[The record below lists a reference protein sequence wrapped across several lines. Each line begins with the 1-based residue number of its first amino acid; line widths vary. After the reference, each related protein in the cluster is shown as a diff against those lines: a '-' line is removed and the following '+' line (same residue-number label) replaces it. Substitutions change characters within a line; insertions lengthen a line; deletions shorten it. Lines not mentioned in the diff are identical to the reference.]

1 MPVTLARRVRTMRR
15 RHRPSRTLHWMAARG
30 PPYGARERLLRID
43 EMPARERPR
52 VAILGLMLES
62 NRFAPV
68 VTEEDF
74 LARVYLAGDEI
85 LEDLRSADPK
95 LPTEIRGF
103 AAAMDARGAWEPVPI
118 LVGLVEA
125 GGPLDHAFFAAVLDD
140 MRRRLIAAGP
150 LDAVY
155 ISNHG
160 AMITTGNADPDG
172 EIFCAVRSVV
182 GPDVPVVATLDL
194 HGNVSERMI
203 DCADIVVAYQ
213 TNPHVD
219 MLERGGDAAA
229 LLHEM
234 LDGMRPEVAF
244 VRLPLVPPTVTL
256 LTAVGPYAEIMDFG
270 QSFAGGEIANVSILG
285 GFAYSDTP
293 KNGLAVIV
301 TARTRDGA
309 ARRVANAIA
318 RRAWAEHDR
327 FVPRLT
333 SLEAAADRVAAVCA
347 DPALVPLALADVAD
361 NPGGGG
367 NGNTM
372 YILEALHARGL
383 SDILV
388 GVIFDPALAAEAARL
403 GPGAQ
408 FRAVFNRAAPDDFSK
423 RFEADAR
430 VIAIRDGDCV
440 GRRGFYA
447 GRRLNLGLSA
457 LIDVGGIS
465 VVVISIRTQC
475 ADPVFF
481 EMMGLDIAAARA
493 VVLKSRGHFRAGF
506 DEFFAPSQIVE
517 VDAPGLTSP
526 ELTRFDFRGM
536 PRPVF
541 PIDRDVEWS
550 PEAV

>member
-1 MPVTLARRVRTMRR
+1 
-15 RHRPSRTLHWMAARG
+15 
-30 PPYGARERLLRID
+30 
-43 EMPARERPR
+43 
-52 VAILGLMLES
+52 MLES

-74 LARVYLAGDEI
+74 VKRVYLAGDEI

-103 AAAMDARGAWEPVPI
+103 AAAMDARGPWEPVPI

-125 GGPLDHAFFAAVLDD
+125 GGPLDHRFFAATLAE
-140 MRRRLIAAGP
+140 MRRRLTEAGP

-160 AMITTGNADPDG
+160 AMITTENADPDG
-172 EIFCAVRSVV
+172 EIFGTVREVV
-182 GPDVPVVATLDL
+182 GRDVPVVASLDL
-194 HGNVSERMI
+194 HGNVSERMV
-203 DCADIVVAYQ
+203 DCADAIVAYQ

-219 MLERGGDAAA
+219 MADRGADAAA
-229 LLHEM
+229 LIHEM
-234 LDGMRPEVAF
+234 FAGLRPDVAF

-256 LTAVGPYAEIMDFG
+256 LTSAGPYADIMAFG
-270 QSFAGGEIANVSILG
+270 QSKVGGTIANVSILG

-293 KNGLAVIV
+293 KNGLAIIV
-301 TARTRDGA
+301 TARTRDGS
-309 ARRVANAIA
+309 ARRVATEIA

-333 SLEAAADRVAAVCA
+333 PLDEAVARVASVCA
-347 DPALVPLALADVAD
+347 DPGLPPLALADVAD

-372 YILEALHARGL
+372 WILEALHARGL
-383 SDILV
+383 RDILV

-403 GPGAQ
+403 GEGAT
-408 FRAVFNRAAPDDFSK
+408 FRAVFNRAGHDAYSK

-430 VIAIRDGDCV
+430 VVAVRDGDCV

-447 GRRLNLGLSA
+447 GRRMNLGLSA
-457 LIDVGGIS
+457 LLDLGGIS

-481 EMMGLDIAAARA
+481 EMMGLDIGAARA
-493 VVLKSRGHFRAGF
+493 VVVKSRGHFRAGF
-506 DEFFAPSQIVE
+506 DEFFSPSQIVE

-526 ELTRFDFRGM
+526 VLSRFDFRGIK
-536 PRPVF
+536 RPAF
-541 PIDRDVEWS
+541 PIDTDVDWS
-550 PEAV
+550 PEAA